1 MPYIFFSLYLLA
13 SFIFPPSFYLAAPS
27 HTFFIFLSFLQYS
40 PGAAGTSETFAGWTP
55 KDLLHNHI
63 GWRKIIFQKCRNPFL
78 PSQPKPAF
86 IYLFFLDSFLLLRS
100 RRGFGSG
107 WLRRG
112 RLPVPFRHD
121 FSFIFVSV
129 TSLFQFRC
137 GDLFAGIRASSSR
150 GQGCGEEDEEEEEEQ
165 PSCPRAAVPGTR
177 GQGAVLIP
185 SGISPSEP
193 SQAPKPNQRVYVP
206 QGGFSLIDG
215 FPGFVLPTSSSSF
228 PGNLQV

>member
-1 MPYIFFSLYLLA
+1 M
-13 SFIFPPSFYLAAPS
+13 FP
-27 HTFFIFLSFLQYS
+27 
-40 PGAAGTSETFAGWTP
+40 
-55 KDLLHNHI
+55 
-63 GWRKIIFQKCRNPFL
+63 
-78 PSQPKPAF
+78 
-86 IYLFFLDSFLLLRS
+86 
-100 RRGFGSG
+100 
-107 WLRRG
+107 
-112 RLPVPFRHD
+112 
-121 FSFIFVSV
+121 
-129 TSLFQFRC
+129 
-137 GDLFAGIRASSSR
+137 GIRASSSR
-150 GQGCGEEDEEEEEEQ
+150 GQGCGEEDDDDEEEEEQ